1 MSSDVQH
8 TDVGAYVLGLLEP
21 EDRWRVEAHVAH
33 CPGCR
38 AELPELSKTAA
49 ALRAVPPDLA
59 KSMLDLDPVGAAA
72 AEPPPQVF
80 DLVRRRAA
88 ADHRRRRRRD
98 VLFAAAVGV
107 VVLAGGVAVG
117 AQVLDDDHSSD
128 SSAESA
134 AEDDELDD
142 GGLDAALPGASAPV
156 VLEGTDPE
164 TGAVGTITMEAAGWG
179 TGVGLRLA
187 NIRGPLEC
195 ELVAVTTSGERVVS
209 SWSVPESGYGV
220 VGAPEPLTVEGSVAS
235 TPDEITRFD
244 VRTSDGQTLLSVA
257 T

>member
-8 TDVGAYVLGLLEP
+8 TDIGAYVLGLLEP
-21 EDRWRVEAHVAH
+21 EDRWRVETHVAH
-33 CPGCR
+33 CPRCR
-38 AELPELSKTAA
+38 AELPELSWTAA
-49 ALRAVPPDLA
+49 TLRAVPPDLA
-59 KSMLDLDPVGAAA
+59 VSMLDPDPVGATA
-72 AEPPPQVF
+72 AEPPPHVF
-80 DLVRRRAA
+80 DLVRRQATT
-88 ADHRRRRRRD
+88 DHRRRRRRD
-98 VLFAAAVGV
+98 VLLAAAVGV

-117 AQVLDDDHSSD
+117 ARVLDDGHPSD

-134 AEDDELDD
+134 VEDDGDDD
-142 GGLDAALPGASAPV
+142 GGLDATVPGASAPV
-156 VLEGTDPE
+156 VLEGTDPD

-179 TGVGLRLA
+179 TSVGLRLA
-187 NIRGPLEC
+187 NVHGPLEC

-220 VGAPEPLTVEGSVAS
+220 AGAPEPLTVEGSVAS

-244 VRTSDGQTLLSVA
+244 VRTSDDQTLLSIP